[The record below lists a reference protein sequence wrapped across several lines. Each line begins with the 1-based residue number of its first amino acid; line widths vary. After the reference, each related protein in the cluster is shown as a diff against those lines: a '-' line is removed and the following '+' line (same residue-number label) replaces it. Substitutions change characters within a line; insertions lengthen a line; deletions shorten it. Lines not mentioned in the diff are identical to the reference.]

1 MKKILFS
8 LLIGSAFNVNAQET
22 TVSDAL
28 RYGIQNLN
36 GTARYRAMGGA
47 FGAIGGDL
55 SAINSNPAGSSIFN
69 YNQATIS
76 LTSFNKSNN
85 ANYFGT
91 STKSNDNSLDINQ
104 LGAVF
109 VFNDNQTKSGWKKFA
124 LGLNYENAN
133 NFDDFIVSEG
143 TNPYNSM
150 DSYFLRFAN
159 ARTGN
164 IAGNYYEDL
173 DFIDQ
178 QALLGYDSYM
188 IDYDSATDNYY
199 TNVPSGGKYF
209 HRNTIQANGYNGK
222 FTMNFSSAYEDKLYV
237 GMNMNFHFT
246 DYLRTSSLYESNL
259 NAFYSTGFSVD
270 TARFNN
276 ELYTYGSGF
285 SMNFG
290 AIYKANKNIRLGLA
304 YETPTWYRLNDEL
317 TQTIATNYYN
327 ATNTTMNQATV
338 NPNTVN
344 IYPTYKIQTP
354 SVLTSSATVLFGK
367 KGLLSVDYISKNYA
381 KTQFKPNNEIIFSSL
396 KNVEDVDV
404 KPLLFVIEQKINAMN
419 DYIEKQEKLFDNP
432 KNGNSDNITYKNFD
446 YNNYNKVKTP
456 EYKKKEV
463 KAPEDNTLED
473 KAPEDNTLEGKDED
487 EDKAKAK
494 DKLYELINESKL
506 DLESLIKDK
515 SNYNIINY
523 DLKKKI
529 IDEINKLKLMDKY
542 EESKNEILNEEHK
555 NEDAMTNENM
565 SNIISDI
572 ISKL

>member
-8 LLIGSAFNVNAQET
+8 IIIGSAFTVYAQET

-55 SAINSNPAGSSIFN
+55 SAININPAGSSIFN

-76 LTSFNKSNN
+76 LTSFNKRNN

-91 STKSNDNSLDINQ
+91 STKSNDSSLDINQ

-109 VFNDNQTKSGWKKFA
+109 VFNDNQSKSGWKKFA

-164 IAGNYYEDL
+164 IAGNYYEDI

-304 YETPTWYRLNDEL
+304 YQTPTWYRLNDEL

-327 ATNTTMNQATV
+327 ATNTTMNQAIV

-354 SVLTSSATVLFGK
+354 SILTSSATVLFGK

-381 KTQFKPNNEIIFSSL
+381 KTQFKPTNEIIFSSL
-396 KNVEDVDV
+396 NTQ
-404 KPLLFVIEQKINAMN
+404 IENELQ
-419 DYIEKQEKLFDNP
+419 D
-432 KNGNSDNITYKNFD
+432 TYEFR
-446 YNNYNKVKTP
+446 VGG
-456 EYKKKEV
+456 EYKIQKWSV
-463 KAPEDNTLED
+463 R
-473 KAPEDNTLEGKDED
+473 GGYR
-487 EDKAKAK
+487 
-494 DKLYELINESKL
+494 YEQSPYKVSVALGNLMSYSGGLGYNFGDSKL
-506 DLESLIKDK
+506 DIS
-515 SNYNIINY
+515 Y
-523 DLKKKI
+523 
-529 IDEINKLKLMDKY
+529 
-542 EESKNEILNEEHK
+542 
-555 NEDAMTNENM
+555 TNENRKRTEALLT
-565 SNIISDI
+565 SGLNDTARI
-572 ISKL
+572 KNFNNNVTLTYVVNF

>member
-8 LLIGSAFNVNAQET
+8 LLIGSAFTVSAQET
-22 TVSDAL
+22 TMSDAL

-47 FGAIGGDL
+47 FGAVGGDL

-76 LTSFNKSNN
+76 LSSFNKSNT

-91 STKSNDNSLDINQ
+91 NTKSNDNSLDINQ

-109 VFNDNQTKSGWKKFA
+109 VFNDNQAKSGWKKFA

-143 TNPYNSM
+143 TNPFNSM

-178 QALLGYDSYM
+178 QALLGYDSYL

-199 TNVPSGGKYF
+199 TNVPGGGKYF
-209 HRNTIQANGYNGK
+209 HKNTIQAKGYNGK
-222 FTMNFSSAYEDKLYV
+222 FTMNFSGAYEDRLYV

-246 DYLRTSSLYESNL
+246 DYLRSSSLYESNL
-259 NAFYSTGFSVD
+259 NAFYTTGFSID

-290 AIYKANKNIRLGLA
+290 AIYKANQNIRLGLA

-317 TQTIATNYYN
+317 TQSISTNYYN
-327 ATNTTMNQATV
+327 ATNTTMNQAFV
-338 NPNTVN
+338 NPNAVN
-344 IYPTYKIQTP
+344 VYPTYKIQTP
-354 SVLTSSATVLFGK
+354 SILTSSATVLFSK
-367 KGLLSVDYISKNYA
+367 KGLLSVDYISKNFA
-381 KTQFKPNNEIIFSSL
+381 KTQFKPNSEIIFSTL
-396 KNVEDVDV
+396 NTQIKNELQDSYELRIGGEYKIKQWSVRGGYR
-404 KPLLFVIEQKINAMN
+404 FEQSP
-419 DYIEKQEKLFDNP
+419 Y
-432 KNGNSDNITYKNFD
+432 
-446 YNNYNKVKTP
+446 KVKTAFGDVTS
-456 EYKKKEV
+456 YSGGLGY
-463 KAPEDNTLED
+463 NFG
-473 KAPEDNTLEGKDED
+473 N
-487 EDKAKAK
+487 
-494 DKLYELINESKL
+494 SKL
-506 DLESLIKDK
+506 DIS
-515 SNYNIINY
+515 Y
-523 DLKKKI
+523 
-529 IDEINKLKLMDKY
+529 
-542 EESKNEILNEEHK
+542 
-555 NEDAMTNENM
+555 TNENRERTEALLT
-565 SNIISDI
+565 SGLNDTARI
-572 ISKL
+572 KNKNNNVTLTYVVNF

>member
-8 LLIGSAFNVNAQET
+8 IIIGSAFTVYAQET

-55 SAINSNPAGSSIFN
+55 SAININPAGSSIFN

-76 LTSFNKSNN
+76 LTSFNKRNN

-91 STKSNDNSLDINQ
+91 STKSNDSSLDINQ

-109 VFNDNQTKSGWKKFA
+109 VFNDNQSKSGWKKFA

-159 ARTGN
+159 ARIGN
-164 IAGNYYEDL
+164 IAGNYYEDI

-327 ATNTTMNQATV
+327 ATNTTMNQAIV

-354 SVLTSSATVLFGK
+354 SILTSSATVLFGK

-381 KTQFKPNNEIIFSSL
+381 KTQFKPTNEIIFSSL
-396 KNVEDVDV
+396 NTQ
-404 KPLLFVIEQKINAMN
+404 IENELQ
-419 DYIEKQEKLFDNP
+419 D
-432 KNGNSDNITYKNFD
+432 TYEFR
-446 YNNYNKVKTP
+446 VGG
-456 EYKKKEV
+456 EYKIQKWSV
-463 KAPEDNTLED
+463 R
-473 KAPEDNTLEGKDED
+473 GGYR
-487 EDKAKAK
+487 
-494 DKLYELINESKL
+494 YEQSPYKVSVALGNLMSYSGGLGYNFGDSKL
-506 DLESLIKDK
+506 DIS
-515 SNYNIINY
+515 Y
-523 DLKKKI
+523 
-529 IDEINKLKLMDKY
+529 
-542 EESKNEILNEEHK
+542 
-555 NEDAMTNENM
+555 TNENRKRTEALLT
-565 SNIISDI
+565 SGLNDTARI
-572 ISKL
+572 KNFNNNVTLTYVVNF

>member
-8 LLIGSAFNVNAQET
+8 IIIGSAFTVYAQET

-55 SAINSNPAGSSIFN
+55 SAININPAGSSIFN

-76 LTSFNKSNN
+76 LTSFNKRNN

-91 STKSNDNSLDINQ
+91 STKSNDSSLDINQ

-109 VFNDNQTKSGWKKFA
+109 VFNDNQSKSGWKKFA

-164 IAGNYYEDL
+164 IAGNYYEDI

-327 ATNTTMNQATV
+327 ATNTTMNQAIV

-354 SVLTSSATVLFGK
+354 SILTSSATVLFGK

-396 KNVEDVDV
+396 NTQ
-404 KPLLFVIEQKINAMN
+404 IENELQ
-419 DYIEKQEKLFDNP
+419 D
-432 KNGNSDNITYKNFD
+432 TYEFR
-446 YNNYNKVKTP
+446 VGG
-456 EYKKKEV
+456 EYKIQKWSV
-463 KAPEDNTLED
+463 R
-473 KAPEDNTLEGKDED
+473 GGYR
-487 EDKAKAK
+487 
-494 DKLYELINESKL
+494 YEQSPYKVSVALGNLMSYSGGLGYNFGDSKL
-506 DLESLIKDK
+506 DIS
-515 SNYNIINY
+515 Y
-523 DLKKKI
+523 
-529 IDEINKLKLMDKY
+529 
-542 EESKNEILNEEHK
+542 
-555 NEDAMTNENM
+555 TNENRKRTEALLT
-565 SNIISDI
+565 SGLNDTARI
-572 ISKL
+572 KNFNNNVTLTYVVNF